1 MKKRIVSFL
10 MAGMI
15 FMISPL
21 QGIAQVVSTEI
32 IEDTSQGKDMTKV
45 SSENMQE
52 IDTTEVSSENTQ
64 KEESDFVIT
73 DGILTEYTGEKT
85 EVMIPDGVASIEE
98 HAFKENKV
106 ITKVVFPDSVKT
118 IKYMAFQN
126 CTSLKEIYFGN
137 KLEQINGNAF
147 YGCKTVQN
155 ITFTGLTVPTITNKQ
170 DFFGR
175 SGVVGLERIYVEA
188 GCYGRYVAAYGQSIS
203 DSTRIIEL
211 KSDDFVIENGVLV
224 NYAGNAEEVRVP
236 EGITEIGRG
245 AFQNNKIIKKVI
257 LPDEVITIGAYA
269 FSGCSS
275 LESINVPKKVEV
287 IGDKAFYGCGSLSG
301 SLLLPDHLVSI
312 GASAFYNCTS
322 LTGNLNIPDS
332 ITSIGKSAFFNCKGY
347 NGTLCLSAKLTQIE
361 ESAFNGCKFTG
372 TLNLPESIK
381 TIGYG
386 AFWSNKFSGEVIIP
400 DKTETIGNSAFASC
414 TELERVIFGENVSRI
429 GSYAISGCV
438 KIKTLTFKGLTPPS
452 LTCYEFF
459 GSSNGPANLETIY
472 VPGEALENYKS
483 KWGSYVGSNVTFSS
497 DFMTTKVG
505 NLCTEYAFSHSVKLK
520 WNSLLSEKI
529 KGYHIYRDGVLVGT
543 VKECSFSENNLKMGS
558 YSY

>member
-170 DFFGR
+170 DF
-175 SGVVGLERIYVEA
+175 L
-188 GCYGRYVAAYGQSIS
+188 
-203 DSTRIIEL
+203 
-211 KSDDFVIENGVLV
+211 
-224 NYAGNAEEVRVP
+224 EEV
-236 EGITEIGRG
+236 E
-245 AFQNNKIIKKVI
+245 
-257 LPDEVITIGAYA
+257 
-269 FSGCSS
+269 
-275 LESINVPKKVEV
+275 
-287 IGDKAFYGCGSLSG
+287 
-301 SLLLPDHLVSI
+301 
-312 GASAFYNCTS
+312 
-322 LTGNLNIPDS
+322 
-332 ITSIGKSAFFNCKGY
+332 
-347 NGTLCLSAKLTQIE
+347 
-361 ESAFNGCKFTG
+361 
-372 TLNLPESIK
+372 
-381 TIGYG
+381 
-386 AFWSNKFSGEVIIP
+386 
-400 DKTETIGNSAFASC
+400 
-414 TELERVIFGENVSRI
+414 
-429 GSYAISGCV
+429 
-438 KIKTLTFKGLTPPS
+438 
-452 LTCYEFF
+452 
-459 GSSNGPANLETIY
+459 
-472 VPGEALENYKS
+472 
-483 KWGSYVGSNVTFSS
+483 
-497 DFMTTKVG
+497 
-505 NLCTEYAFSHSVKLK
+505 
-520 WNSLLSEKI
+520 
-529 KGYHIYRDGVLVGT
+529 
-543 VKECSFSENNLKMGS
+543 
-558 YSY
+558 